1 MPRSFIGIVFIA
13 LIVTI
18 DNALLAGLLLP
29 TNITR
34 RQQKWILFVVG
45 VLLGGSQVVL
55 AASVD
60 KMLNNIL
67 FRIVAIV
74 LLGWMCI
81 RTLGMIPLTRRV
93 FREWGMVAKL
103 WLFTVFGNLDNMIWL
118 GSELK
123 GDRLWL
129 MISSVGTVPLFVLV
143 GLFLARQIEKQQ
155 WILPLGAGMMA
166 WAASSL
172 MLDVPVIKRF
182 IDGLDDA
189 PRMTFQCL
197 ITIAILGIGFG
208 VRTVISRSIKLHN
221 P

>member
-1 MPRSFIGIVFIA
+1 MPRAFIGIVLIA
-13 LIVTI
+13 LVVTI
-18 DNALLAGLLLP
+18 DNALLTGLLLP
-29 TNITR
+29 SDTTQ
-34 RQQKWILFVVG
+34 RQKKLILAVVG
-45 VLLGGSQVVL
+45 VLLGGTQVVL

-60 KMLNNIL
+60 KMMNNIV

-81 RTLGMIPLTRRV
+81 RTLGMIPKPRNV
-93 FREWGMVAKL
+93 FRVSRTVAKL

-129 MISSVGTVPLFVLV
+129 VASSVGTVPLFVIV

-166 WAASSL
+166 WAAASL
-172 MLDVPVIKRF
+172 MLDFPSVKQF
-182 IDGLDDA
+182 IDNLDDA
-189 PRMTFQCL
+189 PRTTFQCL

-208 VRTVISRSIKLHN
+208 VRQVISRSIKPKHF
-221 P
+221 